1 MLKWLLTL
9 AVTVFVLSIF
19 LPRLAAWLKIGRLP
33 GDMTIRIRGRHYYFP
48 FGSALIFSL
57 FAAALGRLL

>member
-9 AVTVFVLSIF
+9 FVTLIVFSVF
-19 LPRLAAWLKIGRLP
+19 LPRLAAWLKVGRLP
-33 GDMTIRIRGRHYYFP
+33 GDMSIRIRGRHYYLP
-48 FGSALIFSL
+48 FVSALIFSL